1 MRLWVLVDEVAAAYK
16 VVGFEVAP
24 VGITT
29 TITISAPPI
38 VAPND
43 PFFITGILY
52 ETTSLI
58 PIPNQTIT
66 ISYNGTIL
74 GSAIT
79 GIDGDYLIQASI
91 PTLGFYTLT
100 ATFQSQT

>member
-1 MRLWVLVDEVAAAYK
+1 MLRLWVFVDDVAVAFK
-16 VVGFEVAP
+16 VVNFEVESVSIP
-24 VGITT
+24 TT
-29 TITISAPPI
+29 LTISAPPI

-66 ISYNGTIL
+66 LSYNDTIL

-79 GIDGDYLIQASI
+79 GIDGDYLLQASI
-91 PTLGFYTLT
+91 PTEGFYTLT
-100 ATFQSQT
+100 ANF